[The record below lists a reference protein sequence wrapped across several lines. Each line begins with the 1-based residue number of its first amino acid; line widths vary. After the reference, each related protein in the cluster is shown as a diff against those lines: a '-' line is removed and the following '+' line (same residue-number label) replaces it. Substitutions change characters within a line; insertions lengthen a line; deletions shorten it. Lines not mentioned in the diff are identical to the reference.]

1 VSNEVTRE
9 DIENEAR
16 ALNKLRSRNRQ
27 VNILKVFRHYW
38 MESSQGQ
45 VYMIDMELGEGT
57 LLDYIQKQYSGATVT
72 KSSKMQFHVKDIW
85 DIMQQISAG
94 LAEIHKRGIIHRDL
108 KPANSI
114 ARSILL
120 VICAVIRTRPDDPT
134 GNRIWKVADFGI
146 TTAGTSKNLIAT
158 NNQRGTLHYLAPEI
172 ILCEPGVPSY
182 TNKVDIWSLG
192 AILYE
197 LCTGRKAFAQV
208 INKSYEGTSF
218 LIM

>member
-1 VSNEVTRE
+1 
-9 DIENEAR
+9 
-16 ALNKLRSRNRQ
+16 
-27 VNILKVFRHYW
+27 
-38 MESSQGQ
+38 
-45 VYMIDMELGEGT
+45 MIDMELGEGT
-57 LLDYIQKQYSGATVT
+57 LLDFIQKQYPAQPGLEPFS
-72 KSSKMQFHVKDIW
+72 IW
-85 DIMQQISAG
+85 KIMQHISAG

-114 ARSILL
+114 PRPILL
-120 VICAVIRTRPDDPT
+120 VICAVIRGYGSD
-134 GNRIWKVADFGI
+134 GVIWKVADFGI

-197 LCTGRKAFAQV
+197 LCTGRKAFVQV
-208 INKSYEGTSF
+208 NNQSYGGTSF

>member
-1 VSNEVTRE
+1 MSSDVTRE
-9 DIENEAR
+9 DIENEAS
-16 ALNKLRSRNRQ
+16 ALKKLRSRSRMI
-27 VNILKVFRHYW
+27 NILTVFRHYW
-38 MESSQGQ
+38 MESTQGD
-45 VYMIDMELGEGT
+45 VYMIDMELGQGT
-57 LLDYIQKQYSGATVT
+57 LLDYIQQTYAQLNITPIHPRT
-72 KSSKMQFHVKDIW
+72 IW
-85 DIMQQISAG
+85 NIVQQISAG

-114 ARSILL
+114 FRSILL
-120 VICAVIRTRPDDPT
+120 VICAVIEGYGSARA
-134 GNRIWKVADFGI
+134 NKIRIWKVADFGI

-172 ILCEPGVPSY
+172 ILCEPGIPSY

-197 LCTGRKAFAQV
+197 LRTGRKAFAQV
-208 INKSYEGTSF
+208 TNKNHGGRGF

>member
-1 VSNEVTRE
+1 M
-9 DIENEAR
+9 
-16 ALNKLRSRNRQ
+16 
-27 VNILKVFRHYW
+27 VNILTVFRHNW
-38 MESSQGQ
+38 MQSSQGDI
-45 VYMIDMELGEGT
+45 YMIDMELGQGT
-57 LLDYIQKQYSGATVT
+57 LLDYIQSTNAQLAVT
-72 KSSKMQFHVKDIW
+72 PPNPEEIW
-85 DIMQQISAG
+85 CIVQQISAG

-114 ARSILL
+114 TRPILL
-120 VICAVIRTRPDDPT
+120 VICAVIRGYSDSCPM
-134 GNRIWKVADFGI
+134 IWKVGDFGI
-146 TTAGTSKNLIAT
+146 TTVGTSKNLIAT

-208 INKSYEGTSF
+208 INKSYGGTGF